1 MGSMAP
7 PSVCCPPAQQ
17 RRGFKLTSKPRHMCT
32 QALSQSQPAFIAWR
46 TAYLI
51 VGWMQILI
59 SIAVRGRPLL
69 PALPRPCLPAF
80 EGRAVA
86 TPEVSHPPII
96 NNPTTRPHAV
106 HGPNKRLLQVL
117 VWGQDLPGGN
127 YAALRRRGSMRAS
140 TPARDY
146 LAAARNYR
154 TWVLMIVYGFSF
166 GVELT
171 MNNGEAGQAG
181 GDRAVLDRLAS
192 YQPRPLTGPLLNTPP
207 RLTCHPSLPPPAQC
221 SRNSFTTHSAPA

>member
-1 MGSMAP
+1 M
-7 PSVCCPPAQQ
+7 
-17 RRGFKLTSKPRHMCT
+17 

-51 VGWMQILI
+51 VGWMQILV

-69 PALPRPCLPAF
+69 PALPRPCLPALV
-80 EGRAVA
+80 GRAVP
-86 TPEVSHPPII
+86 TSEVSHPPMN
-96 NNPTTRPHAV
+96 NNPTTRPHADL
-106 HGPNKRLLQVL
+106 GPNTRLLQVL
-117 VWGQDLPGGN
+117 VWGQDLPSGN
-127 YAALRRRGSMRAS
+127 YAALRRQGSMRAS
-140 TPARDY
+140 TPARNY
-146 LAAARNYR
+146 RAAARNYR

-192 YQPRPLTGPLLNTPP
+192 YQPRPLTGPLLNTHP
-207 RLTCHPSLPPPAQC
+207 RLTFHPPPPSPPAQC